1 MYDILFIFIFHFSNY
16 FTFTIFYYYNFI
28 KSTPCSLYLFFQS
41 ISHRHF
47 SHIWI
52 PITLYIYN
60 NFIFLILSI
69 LLFFY
74 FFNSFNFSNSIYFFY
89 LFFSVSAGR
98 HPVRDICEKIVY
110 YYTQNFYNKIRKI
123 NEILN

>member
-1 MYDILFIFIFHFSNY
+1 MTFYLYSYFIFLIISHSQHSIFRFLSCRHHFM
-16 FTFTIFYYYNFI
+16 
-28 KSTPCSLYLFFQS
+28 STPFSLYIFFQS

-47 SHIWI
+47 SHSGI

-60 NFIFLILSI
+60 NFIFLIFSI

-89 LFFSVSAGR
+89 SFFSVSAGQ
-98 HPVRDICEKIVY
+98 HPIKDICEKIVY
-110 YYTQNFYNKIRKI
+110 YYTQKF
-123 NEILN
+123 L